1 MKLLKHLV
9 LILFVLVFAC
19 KNNSKPDLASLNLL
33 RGELVLCSGDQF
45 GEVSF
50 ALNCDYDVRE
60 TFNLAL
66 ALLHSFEYEEAEKAF
81 VQVLDDDSEC
91 TMAYWGVAMSISHS
105 LWNQSDKSY
114 LKKGEKILKTAHT
127 LKANNREQDYLKA
140 LTAYYK
146 DHDSLSRKERARIY
160 ENEIEKVYKKYPE
173 DTEAAVFYSL
183 ALRAA
188 ADYDDYSYTKQKK
201 SGEILEKLFKEQ
213 PNHPGIAHY
222 IIHNYDYTVLA
233 HKALP
238 IARRYAKI
246 APASSHAQHMPSH
259 IFTRLGLWEESI
271 ESNVNSASSARCY
284 AEATAMDG
292 HWSSELHAMDY
303 LVYAYLQRGDNKNA
317 NELLNYTENMKRLHS
332 TGTSSAAYAIAAI
345 PSRVYLE
352 NKQWDLASTLEPFDV
367 NFTWKDYPW
376 QKASIYFTR
385 AMGFA
390 HLKNFNQT
398 ANELTTLNTLRE
410 ELIEM
415 GKEGSARQ
423 ILIQIKTVEAI
434 VEYNKGNYKEGISLI
449 QDAIALENKTK
460 VHGVTPARLVQAR
473 EYWGNM
479 LLDQKKPEEA
489 LNVFEE
495 SMKVSPNR
503 FNGLYGA
510 AIAAKQS
517 GNKDKATIYFESL
530 LKLTEN
536 TNSDRP
542 ELIEAKKYLNKKTI

>member
-1 MKLLKHLV
+1 MKSLKHLF
-9 LILFVLVFAC
+9 LILFVIVFAC
-19 KNNSKPDLASLNLL
+19 KNNSKPDLATLDLL

-81 VQVLDDDSEC
+81 VQVLDDDSDC
-91 TMAYWGVAMSISHS
+91 TMAYWGVAMSIAHS

-127 LKANNREQDYLKA
+127 LKPNNREQDYLNA

-146 DHDSLSRKERARIY
+146 DHDSLNRKERARIY
-160 ENEIEKVYKKYPE
+160 EKEMERVYKKYPE

-201 SGEILEKLFKEQ
+201 SGEILEKLLEEQ

-222 IIHNYDYTVLA
+222 IIHNYDYTELA

-238 IARRYAKI
+238 TARRYAKI

-284 AEATAMDG
+284 AEATAMGG

-317 NELLNYTENMKRLHS
+317 NKLLNYTKNMKSIHS
-332 TGTSSAAYAIAAI
+332 TGTSSAAYALAAI
-345 PSRVYLE
+345 PSRVFLE
-352 NKQWDLASTLEPFDV
+352 NKQWDLASALEPYELNLAWDE
-367 NFTWKDYPW
+367 YPW

-390 HLKNFNQT
+390 HLKNFDKT
-398 ANELTTLNTLRE
+398 ASELSTLNELRE
-410 ELIEM
+410 ELIEK

-434 VEYNKGNYKEGISLI
+434 VEYNKGNYDEGISLI
-449 QDAIALENKTK
+449 QEAITLENKTK

-479 LLDQKKPEEA
+479 LLDQNQPDEA

-495 SMKVSPNR
+495 SIKISPNR
-503 FNGLYGA
+503 FNGIYGA
-510 AIAAKQS
+510 AISAKKM
-517 GNKDKATIYFESL
+517 GNQVKAMQYFSQL
-530 LKLTEN
+530 LELSKG

-542 ELIEAKKYLNKKTI
+542 EIAEAKMFINQTT